1 MQIGNDGSADC
12 GIPEGITGHPMLL
25 QRVKAALI
33 FVPLVLI
40 LIYFGGW
47 IFNLFIIIIL
57 LLAAY
62 EYAGLF
68 KKMGFYPSLMAL
80 LIGVFALAL
89 QRWVQLGGYDSVYF
103 LFVFLLTILT
113 ALIQY
118 EKGSRDAAINFAVTL
133 AGIFYIGWVGGFFI
147 TLRAL
152 PGGRGWM
159 LTALP
164 VTWLADSGAY
174 FIGKWLGKRK
184 MTPRLSPNKTWAG
197 YIGAVLTGT
206 ASGLLLVLLWRAVG
220 FLPAETPL
228 WQGLVM
234 GFVLSAL
241 TPVGDL
247 LISLFKRTA
256 GVKDTSHLIP
266 GHGGI
271 LDRIDTWIWAAM
283 LGYFMVMVF

>member
-1 MQIGNDGSADC
+1 
-12 GIPEGITGHPMLL
+12 MLI

-40 LIYFGGW
+40 LITIGGW
-47 IFNLFIIIIL
+47 AFNLFIILIL
-57 LLAAY
+57 LMAAY

-68 KKMGFYPSLMAL
+68 KKMGFNPSLAAL
-80 LIGVFALAL
+80 LAGVVVLAL
-89 QRWVQLGGYDSVYF
+89 SRWVFLGQYESAAF
-103 LFVFLLTILT
+103 LIVLLVTILT

-118 EKGSRDAAINFAVTL
+118 EAGSRDAAINFAITL
-133 AGIFYIGWVGGFFI
+133 AGVFYIGWVGGFFI
-147 TLRAL
+147 TLRAM
-152 PGGRGWM
+152 PDGRGWM

-164 VTWLADSGAY
+164 TTWLADSGAY
-174 FIGKWLGKRK
+174 FIGKWLGKRQI
-184 MTPRLSPNKTWAG
+184 TPRLSPNKTWAG

-220 FLPAETPL
+220 FLPSETPL

-234 GFVLSAL
+234 GFVLSVL

-247 LISLFKRTA
+247 LISLLKRTA
-256 GVKDTSHLIP
+256 GVKDTSNLIP

-283 LGYFMVMVF
+283 LGYYLVMTF

>member
-1 MQIGNDGSADC
+1 MTAENGGTAACGNL
-12 GIPEGITGHPMLL
+12 ERLKGHHMLK
-25 QRVKAALI
+25 QRVRAAVI

-47 IFNLFIIIIL
+47 AFNLFIIIIL
-57 LLAAY
+57 LMAAY
-62 EYAGLF
+62 EYAGLY
-68 KKMGFYPSLMAL
+68 KKMGFYPSLAAL
-80 LIGVFALAL
+80 LFGVLVLAL
-89 QRWVQLGGYDSVYF
+89 RRWVSFGRYDSLPYLIVW
-103 LFVFLLTILT
+103 LVTILI
-113 ALIQY
+113 ALIAY
-118 EKGSRDAAINFAVTL
+118 EKGSREAAVNFAITL
-133 AGIFYIGWVGGFFI
+133 AGILYIGWIGGFFI

-152 PGGRGWM
+152 PEGRGWM

-164 VTWLADSGAY
+164 SVWLADSGAY
-174 FIGKWLGKRK
+174 FIGKWLGKRQ

-197 YIGAVLTGT
+197 YIDAVLTGT
-206 ASGLLLVLLWRAVG
+206 VSGLLLVLLWRAVG

-234 GFVLSAL
+234 GFALSAL

-247 LISLFKRTA
+247 LISLLKRTA
-256 GVKDTSHLIP
+256 GVKDTSNLIP

-283 LGYFMVMVF
+283 LGYFLVMVF